1 MRNVHNAVDNLL
13 EELDFDPL
21 RRVVQ
26 QDPNNARRWM
36 IKFRLN
42 HVFGSFLIVEIM
54 ENNAGDAVGFVLA
67 QNGFG
72 RQLVEDIMNLLMDF
86 LDDDDDDATTL
97 TLESSETYEKED

>member
-1 MRNVHNAVDNLL
+1 
-13 EELDFDPL
+13 
-21 RRVVQ
+21 
-26 QDPNNARRWM
+26 
-36 IKFRLN
+36 
-42 HVFGSFLIVEIM
+42 M